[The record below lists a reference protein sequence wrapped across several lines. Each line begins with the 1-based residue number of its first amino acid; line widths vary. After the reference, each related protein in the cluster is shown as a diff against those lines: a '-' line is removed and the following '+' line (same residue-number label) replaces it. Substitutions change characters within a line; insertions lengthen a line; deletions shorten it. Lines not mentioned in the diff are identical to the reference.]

1 MNMKLLFLLPRVL
14 DVEVCQTVYRSK
26 IERIGTIRMVCTPA
40 LHNHMNRA
48 KNHRL
53 L

>member
-1 MNMKLLFLLPRVL
+1 MKLLVLLPRFL
-14 DVEVCQTVYRSK
+14 DVEVCQTVHRSK

-40 LHNHMNRA
+40 LHNHMFRAQNR
-48 KNHRL
+48 RL